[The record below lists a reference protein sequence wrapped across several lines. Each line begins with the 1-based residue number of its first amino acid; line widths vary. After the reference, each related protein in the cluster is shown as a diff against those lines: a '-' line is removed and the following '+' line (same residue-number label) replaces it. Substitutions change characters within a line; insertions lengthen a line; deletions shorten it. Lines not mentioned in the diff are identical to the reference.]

1 MDAPFNRDEEEEEM
15 VQQMIYENA
24 RGPEPGGDDD
34 DFSSQFL
41 NDSGEGHESEE
52 RRDDEVP
59 LITNS
64 GEVYLYIKAVL
75 ISRCID
81 LFVLHLLTNHFS
93 FSLLDHR
100 ANLLK
105 SKVLEARRKG
115 CRARVGCPSAQ
126 LRMMANRWNP
136 KRMPVNLQVKL
147 EFLLGTWYRSALQ
160 NGISR
165 RTRGMELVM

>member
-1 MDAPFNRDEEEEEM
+1 MDAPFIRNEEDEDI

-24 RGPEPGGDDD
+24 RGPEPDRD
-34 DFSSQFL
+34 DFSAQFL
-41 NDSGEGHESEE
+41 NDSGEGFESEE

-64 GEVYLYIKAVL
+64 CEVYLYIKALL

-105 SKVLEARRKG
+105 SKIREARRKG
-115 CRARVGCPSAQ
+115 CRARVGYPS
-126 LRMMANRWNP
+126 
-136 KRMPVNLQVKL
+136 
-147 EFLLGTWYRSALQ
+147 T
-160 NGISR
+160 
-165 RTRGMELVM
+165 

>member
-1 MDAPFNRDEEEEEM
+1 MDPLFIRDEEQEDM
-15 VQQMIYENA
+15 VQKMIYDIA
-24 RGPEPGGDDD
+24 RGQEPDGDDD

-41 NDSGEGHESEE
+41 NDSGEGLESEE

-59 LITNS
+59 LTNS

-105 SKVLEARRKG
+105 GKVLEARRKR
-115 CRARVGCPSAQ
+115 CRAGLGCPSAH
-126 LRMMANRWNP
+126 LRMMANR
-136 KRMPVNLQVKL
+136 
-147 EFLLGTWYRSALQ
+147 
-160 NGISR
+160 
-165 RTRGMELVM
+165 

>member
-1 MDAPFNRDEEEEEM
+1 MDAPFIRDEEQEDI
-15 VQQMIYENA
+15 VQKMIYENA
-24 RGPEPGGDDD
+24 RGPEPDGDDD

-41 NDSGEGHESEE
+41 NDSGEGLESEE

-59 LITNS
+59 LTNFDGDDEVPLTNS

-105 SKVLEARRKG
+105 SKVLEARRNLY
-115 CRARVGCPSAQ
+115 RARLGYPSPH
-126 LRMMANRWNP
+126 LRLLANRWNP
-136 KRMPVNLQVKL
+136 KRTSVNL
-147 EFLLGTWYRSALQ
+147 
-160 NGISR
+160 
-165 RTRGMELVM
+165 